1 MNLLLIGKPNVG
13 KSSIYNILTGTNS
26 NIIHKTGGTT
36 RDWHEKKIK
45 KIPDIFIFDT
55 PGILFKKNSTNFF
68 QTTSIFKSL
77 LNKID
82 MFLYVVDYSSIFNL
96 IDNNFINEFRKFNKE
111 IILLIN
117 KFDYVNQT
125 PNAEFYKY
133 GIKNEFFLSCSHQ
146 IGFDVF
152 HTFLKK
158 EKPIKKNNKFLSHDF
173 TIAIFG
179 KPNAGKSTLLNTI
192 LGYERSV
199 TSTIA
204 GTTSDIVE
212 DYFIFEN
219 NIIKIIDTAGIGRK
233 SNVIKKSINFYSIK
247 KSFEKIKKVDSV
259 FIIIDSQEGI
269 DKQDKRIIDIV
280 TSKAKSIIIIFN
292 KIDLIHNQD
301 KYKQDTLKDIKY
313 TLHQMK
319 NIKVFFCT
327 AFSKNHINKILSYI
341 LKNIFHKYYLINTSK
356 PNTWLKKAVSKQ
368 QHPLIDNKKVNF
380 KYAVQVKVNPV
391 TIKIFCNFSH
401 KLKKDYKRFLNNN
414 FNSYFK
420 ILNQKTVLIF
430 STAKN
435 PFL

>member
-1 MNLLLIGKPNVG
+1 MNLLLVGKPNVG
-13 KSSIYNILTGTNS
+13 KSSIYNVLTGANS
-26 NIIHKTGGTT
+26 NIIHKIGGTT
-36 RDWHEKKIK
+36 RDWHEKKINT
-45 KIPDIFIFDT
+45 IPDFFIYDT
-55 PGILFKKNSTNFF
+55 PGILFKKNSTNLF
-68 QTTSIFKSL
+68 QTTSIFKTL

-82 MFLYVVDYSSIFNL
+82 IFLYVLDYSSIFDLSDNNL
-96 IDNNFINEFRKFNKE
+96 INELRKFNKE

-117 KFDYVNQT
+117 KFDNFNQI
-125 PNAEFYKY
+125 PNTEFYKY
-133 GIKNEFFLSCSHQ
+133 GIKNVFFLSCSHK

-158 EKPIKKNNKFLSHDF
+158 KEPIKKNNKYLSHDF

-179 KPNAGKSTLLNTI
+179 KPNAGKSTFLNTI

-199 TSTIA
+199 TSKTA

-212 DYFIFEN
+212 DYFIFKN
-219 NIIKIIDTAGIGRK
+219 NIIKIIDTAGIRRK

-247 KSFEKIKKVDSV
+247 KSFEKIKEVDSI
-259 FIIIDSQEGI
+259 FIIIDSQEDI

-301 KYKQDTLKDIKY
+301 KYKQDTLADIKY

-327 AFSKNHINKILSYI
+327 AFSKNHNNKILNY
-341 LKNIFHKYYLINTSK
+341 LFKNIFYKNYLINTSK
-356 PNTWLKKAVSKQ
+356 LNSWLKTAVSKQ

-380 KYAVQVKVNPV
+380 KYAVQVKANPII
-391 TIKIFCNFSH
+391 IKIFCNFSH
-401 KLKKDYKRFLNNN
+401 KLKKNYKRFLNNS

-420 ILNQKTVLIF
+420 ILNQKTTIIF
-430 STAKN
+430 TTGKN
-435 PFL
+435 PYV